1 MGILIM
7 ILSKNFMLNEF
18 NPRGLELLSVHT
30 ENFKLLAENLQAI
43 RDFLGKPVI
52 VTSGLRSQNINN
64 SLQGSSKTSQHLFG
78 EACDFIVKGLDPSG
92 LDDLFNKIIKLDLV
106 IPNACS
112 QIIRES
118 NGKGAE
124 WIHMGIKTLRW
135 IEAQKKVIACP
146 TANSAQKAK
155 ATKRL
160 THCECMRT
168 PNMIDFELIKYIPYG
183 EFG

>member
-1 MGILIM
+1 MMLT
-7 ILSKNFMLNEF
+7 KNFMLNEF
-18 NPRGLELLSVHT
+18 NPRRLELLSIHI

-78 EACDFIVKGLDPSG
+78 EACDFIVKDLDSSG
-92 LDDLFNKIIKLDLV
+92 LDDLFNKIINLELV
-106 IPNACS
+106 LPNACS

-118 NGKGAE
+118 DGKGAE
-124 WIHMGIKTLRW
+124 WIHMGLKTMRW
-135 IEAQKKVIACP
+135 LDAQKTIIAIP
-146 TANSAQKAK
+146 TVNAVQKAK

-160 THCECMRT
+160 TSCECLVT
-168 PNMIDFELIKYIPYG
+168 HDAKTFNLVKHIPYG
-183 EFG
+183 DFG